1 MKKTVLIHIK
11 IDDETYQNILNDATV
26 NYRSINNTV
35 LMILHAYFDKQ
46 TIKE

>member
-11 IDDETYQNILNDATV
+11 IDDETYQNILESATV

-46 TIKE
+46 TNKE